1 MATLASDPGSRAHT
15 VVEPTAGGGAGWDH
29 RRSSGQHG
37 PVTGGELLL
46 VVAASALGAFVKG
59 VTGMGYP
66 LLAVPLLAL
75 AIGVE
80 DAVVIVAAPNLAANA
95 YLCWEARR
103 FRTGARDLDR
113 LIGFGAVGAVVGTVA
128 LVRLPEAPL
137 LLALAIT
144 IVAFVVQFVRQPEL
158 RIDPATSRR
167 WSPVA
172 GTVAGLFQ
180 GAVGV
185 SGPVV
190 ATWLHGYRLPK
201 VTYVYAI
208 TLIFGVTGAVQ
219 LAVLLGQGAMT
230 TDRTV
235 GALVAAVPVAVMI
248 PLGVRLRDRLGGA
261 AFERAVLAVLVL
273 AAVSLVARV
282 LAG

>member
-1 MATLASDPGSRAHT
+1 M
-15 VVEPTAGGGAGWDH
+15 
-29 RRSSGQHG
+29 
-37 PVTGGELLL
+37 TGGELLV

-75 AIGVE
+75 VIGVE
-80 DAVVIVAAPNLAANA
+80 DAVVLVAAPNLAANA
-95 YLCWEARR
+95 YLCWEARS
-103 FRTGARDLDR
+103 FRLGARDLDR
-113 LIGFGAVGAVVGTVA
+113 LIAFGAVGAVVGTVA

-137 LLALAIT
+137 LIALALA

-172 GTVAGLFQ
+172 GGVAGLFQ

-201 VTYVYAI
+201 VSYVYAI

-219 LAVLLGQGAMT
+219 LAVLVGQGAMT
-230 TDRTV
+230 TDRAV
-235 GALVAAVPVAVMI
+235 ASAVAAVPVAVMI
-248 PLGVRLRDRLGGA
+248 PLGIRLRDRLGGA
-261 AFERAVLAVLVL
+261 AFERAVLAVLVV
-273 AAVSLVARV
+273 AAASLVLRV
-282 LAG
+282 ALG